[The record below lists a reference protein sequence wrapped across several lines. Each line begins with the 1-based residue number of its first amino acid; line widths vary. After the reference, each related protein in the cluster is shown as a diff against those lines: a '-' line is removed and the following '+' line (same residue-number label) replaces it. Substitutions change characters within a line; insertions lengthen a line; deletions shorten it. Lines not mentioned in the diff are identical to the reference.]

1 MFVLANVLQ
10 PLIDVN
16 ESIIK
21 FFHDTVGLGWGPA
34 IIGLTCVIRLA
45 ILPLTFKQVRSM
57 QALQRL
63 QPEMK
68 KIQERYKEDKQRMQQ
83 ELMKFYQEHNFN
95 PLSSC
100 LPLVLQFPF
109 FMSLFYLQRSSEFKA
124 ELHAPGSDPGFL
136 NIADLTKPVHGATLV
151 VMLLIYLGTQM
162 ASSYVTSVNVQDP
175 TQRRLLFLF
184 PIFFSF
190 IIIRFPAGLIVY
202 WITTN
207 VWTIGQQLFIRKFLP
222 APEPVPATGS
232 GGGGGGAR
240 GKPAPAPALTDGGDG
255 KPEKKGFWA
264 RAMATMEQ
272 SQAAKAGGDG
282 ESRGGGGGRA
292 EPRATKEKERPKASA
307 GPKSGGSKSDGSKS
321 AKNGGPS
328 KAPPSSPR
336 KKKKRSGR
344 RR

>member
-1 MFVLANVLQ
+1 MLVLANVLQ

-21 FFHDTVGLGWGPA
+21 FFHDTVGLGWGPS

-57 QALQRL
+57 QSLQRL

-109 FMSLFYLQRSSEFKA
+109 FMSLFYLQRSQEFKD
-124 ELHAPGSDPGFL
+124 ELHATDPSFL

-222 APEPVPATGS
+222 APEPVAATGGG

-240 GKPAPAPALTDGGDG
+240 GKPAPAPAVSDGGDG
-255 KPEKKGFWA
+255 KGEKKGFWA

-282 ESRGGGGGRA
+282 GARGGGGRGA
-292 EPRATKEKERPKASA
+292 AQGAKEKERPQATPA
-307 GPKSGGSKSDGSKS
+307 TKSGG
-321 AKNGGPS
+321 AQRGGGGD
-328 KAPPSSPR
+328 R
-336 KKKKRSGR
+336 KKRGGR
-344 RR
+344 R

>member
-21 FFHDTVGLGWGPA
+21 FFHDTVGLGWGPS

-45 ILPLTFKQVRSM
+45 ILPLTFRQVRSM

-68 KIQERYKEDKQRMQQ
+68 KIQERFKEDKQRMQQ

-109 FMSLFYLQRSSEFKA
+109 FMSLFYLQRSQGFKD
-124 ELHAPGSDPGFL
+124 ELHAPGSDPSFL
-136 NIADLTKPVHGATLV
+136 NIHDLTKPVTGTTLV
-151 VMLLIYLGTQM
+151 VMLIIYLATQM
-162 ASSYVTSVNVQDP
+162 ASSYVSSVNVQDP
-175 TQRRLLFLF
+175 TQRRLLFIL

-207 VWTIGQQLFIRKFLP
+207 VWTIGQQLVIRKFLP
-222 APEPVPATGS
+222 APDPLPATPEKGKAAPAGAAAAA
-232 GGGGGGAR
+232 GGGG
-240 GKPAPAPALTDGGDG
+240 
-255 KPEKKGFWA
+255 
-264 RAMATMEQ
+264 
-272 SQAAKAGGDG
+272 
-282 ESRGGGGGRA
+282 
-292 EPRATKEKERPKASA
+292 
-307 GPKSGGSKSDGSKS
+307 
-321 AKNGGPS
+321 
-328 KAPPSSPR
+328 
-336 KKKKRSGR
+336 
-344 RR
+344 

>member
-16 ESIIK
+16 EAILK
-21 FFHDTVGLGWGPA
+21 FWHNNVGLGWGGA

-100 LPLVLQFPF
+100 LPLLLQFPF
-109 FMSLFYLQRSSEFKA
+109 FLSLFYLQRTAEFKH
-124 ELHAPGSDPGFL
+124 ELQTTDPSFL
-136 NIADLTKPVHGATLV
+136 GIPDLTKPVHGATLV
-151 VMLLIYLGTQM
+151 ILLILYLSTQL

-175 TQRRLLFLF
+175 TQRRLLFML

-190 IIIRFPAGLIVY
+190 IVIRFPAGLIVY

-207 VWTIGQQLFIRKFLP
+207 LWTVGQQLFIRRFLP
-222 APEPVPATGS
+222 PPEPIPAAA
-232 GGGGGGAR
+232 GGGGGKA
-240 GKPAPAPALTDGGDG
+240 KPAPAAAPAAGGDG
-255 KPEKKGFWA
+255 KGERKGFWA
-264 RAMATMEQ
+264 RAMAAVEQ
-272 SQAAKAGGDG
+272 SQTA
-282 ESRGGGGGRA
+282 
-292 EPRATKEKERPKASA
+292 
-307 GPKSGGSKSDGSKS
+307 KSDGADKGTARATREKSKPAAAGNPGKQ
-321 AKNGGPS
+321 AKPVKPAKQSKASSGDGANGGPS
-328 KAPPSSPR
+328 KPPPASPR

>member
-1 MFVLANVLQ
+1 MLVLANILQ

-21 FFHDTVGLGWGPA
+21 FFHDTLGFGWGPS

-68 KIQERYKEDKQRMQQ
+68 KIQERYKDDKQRMQQ

-109 FMSLFYLQRSSEFKA
+109 FMSLFYLQRSSTFKA
-124 ELHAPGSDPGFL
+124 EVHASGNPGFL
-136 NIADLTKPVHGATLV
+136 NIPDITKPVHGATLV
-151 VMLLIYLGTQM
+151 VMLLIYLSTQL

-175 TQRRLLFLF
+175 TQRRLLFLL

-190 IIIRFPAGLIVY
+190 IVIRFPAGLIVY

-207 VWTIGQQLFIRKFLP
+207 VWTIGQQLFIRRFLP
-222 APEPVPATGS
+222 PPEPAPLATGK
-232 GGGGGGAR
+232 
-240 GKPAPAPALTDGGDG
+240 GKPATAPALTGGGDGGDG
-255 KPEKKGFWA
+255 KGARKGFWA
-264 RAMATMEQ
+264 RAMAVAEQ
-272 SQAAKAGGDG
+272 SQAGKADGGGKPKADAGGK
-282 ESRGGGGGRA
+282 A
-292 EPRATKEKERPKASA
+292 PARATREKAKPAASKPA
-307 GPKSGGSKSDGSKS
+307 KQSKQARGDGS
-321 AKNGGPS
+321 NGGPG
-328 KAPPSSPR
+328 KPPPSSPR

>member
-1 MFVLANVLQ
+1 MFVVANVLQ

-16 ESIIK
+16 ESILK
-21 FFHDTVGLGWGPA
+21 FFHDQVGLGWGPS

-57 QALQRL
+57 QSLQRL

-109 FMSLFYLQRSSEFKA
+109 FMSLFYLQRSQEFKN
-124 ELHAPGSDPGFL
+124 ELHSTDPSFL
-136 NIADLTKPVHGATLV
+136 NIADLTKPVHGTTLV
-151 VMLLIYLGTQM
+151 VMLIIYLTTQM
-162 ASSYVTSVNVQDP
+162 ASSYVSSVNVQDP
-175 TQRRLLFLF
+175 TQRRLLFVL

-207 VWTIGQQLFIRKFLP
+207 VWTIGQQLVIRKFLP
-222 APEPVPATGS
+222 APEPFTAPPEGKKGKAAPAGAAAATG
-232 GGGGGGAR
+232 GGEQR
-240 GKPAPAPALTDGGDG
+240 
-255 KPEKKGFWA
+255 KGFWA
-264 RAMATMEQ
+264 RAMAAAEQ
-272 SQAAKAGGDG
+272 RQPAKDEGS
-282 ESRGGGGGRA
+282 SRGA
-292 EPRATKEKERPKASA
+292 
-307 GPKSGGSKSDGSKS
+307 D
-321 AKNGGPS
+321 
-328 KAPPSSPR
+328 
-336 KKKKRSGR
+336 
-344 RR
+344 